1 MYYIEVEMYGGEIFK
16 YIAGKER
23 DARFIKTLADN
34 YKSAVKQINIINLY
48 EKETTEH
55 DRA

>member
-16 YIAGKER
+16 YIARKER

-48 EKETTEH
+48 EKENN
-55 DRA
+55 